1 MLEPFDMQGR
11 PFPHRNCF
19 QRHDTHLHRGNSDM
33 NEIKRIESDA
43 MGSVEIPA
51 ASYWGA
57 QTQRAVDNFRISSHT
72 MPGEFKIAMG
82 IIKISAARAN
92 RALGLLDADMEDVL
106 MRAGEEIL
114 AGALDGN
121 FPVDVFQTGSGTSW
135 NMNFNEVM
143 ANRANEM
150 LGHPLGRRRPVHPN
164 DHVNMGQSSNDVI
177 PTAIN
182 IANRMMVDDLLA
194 ALTGLRAAIDD
205 KAEEFRDVVKLGRT
219 HLQDAVPMT
228 VGQEFSGWSVQ
239 IEKAIRRI
247 ETTCP
252 ALEELA
258 LGGTALGTGINTHP
272 EFSELAIGFMAE
284 RTGIPFRKADNFFE
298 AIANRDAQVELMGAL
313 NSAAVSLMKIA
324 QDLRLLSSG
333 PRGALGEIT
342 LPALQPGSSI
352 MPGKVNP
359 VIPETVI
366 QVCAFVMGKVHAVT
380 IAGQNAPLQLNM
392 MQPLIA
398 HETIESLRV
407 LTRAVES
414 LDRLC
419 MSGIAVD
426 IERCA
431 SWIEGSLAL
440 VTPLAKKIGY
450 DRAAQIAY
458 RAFSEKRT
466 VRDILREDGEVPEAE
481 IEEILNPRNM
491 L

>member
-1 MLEPFDMQGR
+1 MTE
-11 PFPHRNCF
+11 
-19 QRHDTHLHRGNSDM
+19 T
-33 NEIKRIESDA
+33 KRIEADA
-43 MGSVEIPA
+43 MGMVELPA
-51 ASYWGA
+51 ESYWGA
-57 QTQRAVDNFRISSHT
+57 QTQRAVENFRISPHV
-72 MPGEFKIAMG
+72 MPDEFKIAMA
-82 IIKISAARAN
+82 IVKISAVRAN
-92 RALGLLDADMEDVL
+92 RRLGLLDDEVADVL
-106 MRAGEEIL
+106 VRAGEEIL

-121 FPVDVFQTGSGTSW
+121 FPVDVFQSGSGTSW

-150 LGHPLGRRRPVHPN
+150 LGHPLGERTPVHPN

-177 PTAIN
+177 PTATT
-182 IANRMMVDDLLA
+182 IANRMMVDDLLS
-194 ALTGLRAAIDD
+194 ALTGLFRAID
-205 KAEEFRDVVKLGRT
+205 KKGEEFRDIVKLGRT

-239 IEKAIRRI
+239 IQKAITRV
-247 ETTCP
+247 EKTCP

-272 EFSELAIGFMAE
+272 EFSDLAIGFIAE

-313 NSAAVSLMKIA
+313 NSAAVSLMKIG

-333 PRGALGEIT
+333 PRGALGEII
-342 LPALQPGSSI
+342 LPPLQPGSSI

-359 VIPETVI
+359 VIPEMLI

-380 IAGQNAPLQLNM
+380 IAGQHAPLQLNM

-398 HETIESLRV
+398 HETTESLRV
-407 LTRAVES
+407 LTHAVQT
-414 LDRLC
+414 LGRLC
-419 MSGIAVD
+419 ISGIAVD
-426 IERCA
+426 AERCA
-431 SWIEGSLAL
+431 SWIEKSLAL

-450 DRAAQIAY
+450 DRASHIAY
-458 RAFSEKRT
+458 RAFRGKRT
-466 VRDILREDGEVPEAE
+466 VRDILLEEAVLSEEE
-481 IEEILNPRNM
+481 IDRILNPRNM